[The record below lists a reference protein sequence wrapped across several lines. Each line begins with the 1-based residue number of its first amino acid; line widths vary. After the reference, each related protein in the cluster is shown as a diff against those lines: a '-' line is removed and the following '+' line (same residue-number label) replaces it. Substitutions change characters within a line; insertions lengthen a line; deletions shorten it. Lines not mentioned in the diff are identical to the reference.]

1 MDLSMNL
8 MNLLL
13 WTLIWALGGYL
24 ILVSLFKLQRQE
36 ATLLGFG
43 LGLILQAWVSNL
55 LAHFIA
61 PVPAFWAA
69 TGTVL
74 LIGIM
79 LTTLL
84 KSWQS
89 AREQFTFPIGYWVAF
104 VLLLYIFF
112 MIGHGLAIFDDYQNL
127 PTTSFLAVGSIPPVF
142 PLNPK
147 LSFDYHYLM
156 LLIAAQSM
164 RLGGIFPWVALDL
177 TRAVFFSLTIIY
189 VFFLGKRLTRSLI
202 GGWLTALFT
211 AFAGGLRWLL
221 LFLPGRALAVIS
233 DQINMI
239 GSGIA
244 TDPSLKLAL
253 SKPWAIEGGGPLPF
267 PFAYGNGFHT
277 VGVMEHGGTGMMGL
291 SIALLLI
298 LTFRRWKHPGGMAV
312 IGALLAAQAL
322 VDEIWFG
329 YFLAAFVIIA
339 LIHLIRQ
346 KDQPHREIWLGLVFF
361 AVIPALF
368 ALFQGG
374 VLTGTAKQLL
384 NLGSKA
390 GSESYFSNAFY
401 LRWPPA
407 IISSHLGE
415 LSLLNPAQLLVALL
429 EVGPIFLLLPLM
441 FAWGKKGWRSNQ
453 VIYAILAVM
462 VAISL
467 FSVFVGYHGDAG
479 ISATKRLSLVGTELL
494 TVFAVPL
501 LWYWLRHRPLNL
513 KLFVVG
519 MMLLCCVGG
528 IVYFAVETTA
538 MQVPQESYFL
548 DDLDAKVES
557 QFWDKLE
564 EDAMVFDL
572 IPSRAATVFA
582 RPLASNNTWYET
594 TADYSRLASSL
605 DPYALHAAG
614 YDYLYL
620 GAGEWDDF
628 SRTVQERLSAPCVQL
643 HYEVTGARGDFRRLL
658 DLRGCE

>member
-1 MDLSMNL
+1 
-8 MNLLL
+8 
-13 WTLIWALGGYL
+13 
-24 ILVSLFKLQRQE
+24 
-36 ATLLGFG
+36 
-43 LGLILQAWVSNL
+43 
-55 LAHFIA
+55 
-61 PVPAFWAA
+61 
-69 TGTVL
+69 
-74 LIGIM
+74 
-79 LTTLL
+79 
-84 KSWQS
+84 
-89 AREQFTFPIGYWVAF
+89 
-104 VLLLYIFF
+104 
-112 MIGHGLAIFDDYQNL
+112 
-127 PTTSFLAVGSIPPVF
+127 
-142 PLNPK
+142 
-147 LSFDYHYLM
+147 
-156 LLIAAQSM
+156 
-164 RLGGIFPWVALDL
+164 
-177 TRAVFFSLTIIY
+177 
-189 VFFLGKRLTRSLI
+189 
-202 GGWLTALFT
+202 
-211 AFAGGLRWLL
+211 
-221 LFLPGRALAVIS
+221 
-233 DQINMI
+233 
-239 GSGIA
+239 
-244 TDPSLKLAL
+244 
-253 SKPWAIEGGGPLPF
+253 
-267 PFAYGNGFHT
+267 
-277 VGVMEHGGTGMMGL
+277 
-291 SIALLLI
+291 
-298 LTFRRWKHPGGMAV
+298 
-312 IGALLAAQAL
+312 

-361 AVIPALF
+361 VVIPALF

-467 FSVFVGYHGDAG
+467 FSVFVGYRGDAG

-513 KLFVVG
+513 KLIVVG

-528 IVYFAVETTA
+528 IVYFAIETTA

-548 DDLDAKVES
+548 DDLDANVES
-557 QFWDKLE
+557 QYWDKLE

-628 SRTVQERLSAPCVQL
+628 SETVQERLSAPCVQL

>member
-1 MDLSMNL
+1 MDVLINL
-8 MNLLL
+8 MSLLL
-13 WTLIWALGGYL
+13 WTLIWALGGFL
-24 ILVSLFKLQRQE
+24 ILASLFKIQRHE

-43 LGLILQAWVSNL
+43 LGLVLQAWVSNL
-55 LAHFIA
+55 LAHFLA

-69 TGTVL
+69 AGIIL
-74 LIGIM
+74 LIGVL

-89 AREQFTFPIGYWVAF
+89 ARKQFTFPIGYWVAF
-104 VLLLYIFF
+104 VLLIYIFF

-127 PTTSFLAVGSIPPVF
+127 PTTSFLAAGSIPPVF
-142 PLNPK
+142 PLNPN

-156 LLIAAQSM
+156 LLIAAQFM
-164 RLGGIFPWVALDL
+164 RLGGLFPWTALDL
-177 TRAVFFSLTIIY
+177 TRAVFFGLSMVY
-189 VFFLGKRLTRSLI
+189 VFFLGKRLTRSMV
-202 GGWLTALFT
+202 GSWLAALFT

-221 LFLPGRALAVIS
+221 LFLPGRALGAIS
-233 DQINMI
+233 EQINMI
-239 GSGIA
+239 GSGLA
-244 TDPSLKLAL
+244 TDASLKLAL

-277 VGVMEHGGTGMMGL
+277 VSVMEHGGTGMMGMT
-291 SIALLLI
+291 IIFLLI
-298 LTFRRWKHPGGMAV
+298 LTFGRWKHPGGVAV
-312 IGALLAAQAL
+312 IAALLAAQAL

-329 YFLAAFVIIA
+329 YFLAACVIIA
-339 LIHLIRQ
+339 LIHFIAQ
-346 KDQPHREIWLGLVFF
+346 KDKPHQKIWLGLVFF
-361 AVIPALF
+361 VLIPALF
-368 ALFQGG
+368 ALLQGG
-374 VLTGTAKQLL
+374 VLTGTAAQLL
-384 NLGSKA
+384 KIGSKA

-429 EVGPIFLLLPLM
+429 EVGPVFLLIPLM
-441 FAWGKKGWRSNQ
+441 FAWGKKAWRSSQ
-453 VIYAILAVM
+453 VIYTILVVM

-467 FSVFVGYHGDAG
+467 LSVFVGYHGDAG

-494 TVFAVPL
+494 TIFAVPI
-501 LWYWLRHRPLNL
+501 LWHWLRHRSLNL

-528 IVYFAVETTA
+528 IVYFAIETTA

-548 DDLDAKVES
+548 SSLDAQVES
-557 QFWDKLE
+557 QYWDKLDK
-564 EDAMVFDL
+564 DAMVFDL
-572 IPSRAATVFA
+572 IPPRAATVFA
-582 RPLASNNTWYET
+582 RPLTSHSSWYET
-594 TADYSRLASSL
+594 LPEYSRLASSL
-605 DPYALHAAG
+605 DPYALRAAG

-628 SRTVQERLSAPCVQL
+628 SETVQEKLSTPCVQL
-643 HYEVTGARGDFRRLL
+643 YYEITGAKGDFRRLL

>member
-61 PVPAFWAA
+61 PVPAFWVA

-74 LIGIM
+74 LIGVL

-84 KSWQS
+84 KSWQT
-89 AREQFTFPIGYWVAF
+89 ARDQFTFPIGYWVAF

-127 PTTSFLAVGSIPPVF
+127 PTTSFLAAGSIPPVF

-156 LLIAAQSM
+156 LLIAAQFM

-177 TRAVFFSLTIIY
+177 TRAVFFSLAMVY

-202 GGWLTALFT
+202 GGWLTALFN

-221 LFLPGRALAVIS
+221 LFLPGRALSAIS
-233 DQINMI
+233 ERITMI
-239 GSGIA
+239 GSGLA
-244 TDPSLKLAL
+244 TDASLKLAL

-277 VGVMEHGGTGMMGL
+277 IGVIEHGGTGMMGL
-291 SIALLLI
+291 TIALLLI
-298 LTFRRWKHPGGMAV
+298 LTFRRWKHPAGMAV

-361 AVIPALF
+361 VVIPALV
-368 ALFQGG
+368 AIFQGG
-374 VLTGTAKQLL
+374 VLTGTATQLL

-401 LRWPPA
+401 LRLPPA

-467 FSVFVGYHGDAG
+467 FSVFVGYRGDAG
-479 ISATKRLSLVGTELL
+479 ISATKRLSLVGIELS

-519 MMLLCCVGG
+519 MMLLCCIGG
-528 IVYFAVETTA
+528 IVYFAIETTA

-557 QFWDKLE
+557 QYWDKLE

-614 YDYLYL
+614 YNYLYL
-620 GAGEWDDF
+620 GAREWDDF
-628 SRTVQERLSAPCVQL
+628 SETVHERLSAPCVQL
-643 HYEVTGARGDFRRLL
+643 HYEVTGARDDFRRLL

>member
-61 PVPAFWAA
+61 PVPAFWVA

-74 LIGIM
+74 LIGVL

-84 KSWQS
+84 KSWQT
-89 AREQFTFPIGYWVAF
+89 ARDQFTFPIGYWVAF

-127 PTTSFLAVGSIPPVF
+127 PTTSFLAAGSIPPVF

-156 LLIAAQSM
+156 LLIAAQFM

-177 TRAVFFSLTIIY
+177 TRAVFFSLAMVY

-202 GGWLTALFT
+202 GGWLTALFN

-221 LFLPGRALAVIS
+221 LFLPGRALSAIS
-233 DQINMI
+233 ERITMI
-239 GSGIA
+239 GSGLA
-244 TDPSLKLAL
+244 TDASLKLAL

-277 VGVMEHGGTGMMGL
+277 IGVIEHGGTGMMGL
-291 SIALLLI
+291 TIALLLI
-298 LTFRRWKHPGGMAV
+298 LTFRRWKHPAGMAV

-346 KDQPHREIWLGLVFF
+346 KDQPYREIWLGLVFF
-361 AVIPALF
+361 VVIPALV
-368 ALFQGG
+368 AIFQGG
-374 VLTGTAKQLL
+374 VLTGTATQLL

-401 LRWPPA
+401 LRLPPA

-429 EVGPIFLLLPLM
+429 EVGPIFLLIPLM

-467 FSVFVGYHGDAG
+467 FSVFVGYRGDAG

-519 MMLLCCVGG
+519 MMLLCCIGG
-528 IVYFAVETTA
+528 IVYFAIETTA

-557 QFWDKLE
+557 QYWDKLE

-628 SRTVQERLSAPCVQL
+628 SETVQERLSAPCVQL

>member
-24 ILVSLFKLQRQE
+24 ILVSLFKVQRQE

-69 TGTVL
+69 AGTVL
-74 LIGIM
+74 LIGVL

-127 PTTSFLAVGSIPPVF
+127 PTTSFLAAGSIPPVF

-156 LLIAAQSM
+156 LLIAAQFM

-177 TRAVFFSLTIIY
+177 TRAVFFSLAMVY
-189 VFFLGKRLTRSLI
+189 VFILGKRLTRSLI

-267 PFAYGNGFHT
+267 PLAYGNGFHT
-277 VGVMEHGGTGMMGL
+277 IGVMEHGGTGMMGL
-291 SIALLLI
+291 TIALLLI
-298 LTFRRWKHPGGMAV
+298 LTFRRWKHPAGMAV

-361 AVIPALF
+361 VVIPALF

-467 FSVFVGYHGDAG
+467 FSVFVGYRGDAG

-513 KLFVVG
+513 KLIVVG

-528 IVYFAVETTA
+528 IVYFAIETTA

-548 DDLDAKVES
+548 DDLDANVES
-557 QFWDKLE
+557 QYWDKLE

-628 SRTVQERLSAPCVQL
+628 SETVQERLSAPCVQL

>member
-8 MNLLL
+8 LNLLL

-24 ILVSLFKLQRQE
+24 ILVSLFKLQQHE

-43 LGLILQAWVSNL
+43 LGLVLQAWVSNL
-55 LAHFIA
+55 LGHFFA

-69 TGTVL
+69 AGTVL
-74 LIGIM
+74 LIGM
-79 LTTLL
+79 LLTTLL
-84 KSWQS
+84 KSWKS

-177 TRAVFFSLTIIY
+177 TRAVFFSLAMIY

-202 GGWLTALFT
+202 GGWFTALFT

-244 TDPSLKLAL
+244 TDPSLKLAF

-267 PFAYGNGFHT
+267 LFAYGNGFHT
-277 VGVMEHGGTGMMGL
+277 VSVMEHGGTGMMGL
-291 SIALLLI
+291 TIALLLI
-298 LTFRRWKHPGGMAV
+298 LTFKRWKHPAGMAV

-361 AVIPALF
+361 VVIPALF

-467 FSVFVGYHGDAG
+467 FSVFVGYRGDAG

-513 KLFVVG
+513 KLIVVG

-528 IVYFAVETTA
+528 IVYFAIETTA

-548 DDLDAKVES
+548 DDLDANVES
-557 QFWDKLE
+557 QYWDKLE

-628 SRTVQERLSAPCVQL
+628 SETVQERLSAPCVQL

>member
-1 MDLSMNL
+1 
-8 MNLLL
+8 
-13 WTLIWALGGYL
+13 
-24 ILVSLFKLQRQE
+24 
-36 ATLLGFG
+36 
-43 LGLILQAWVSNL
+43 
-55 LAHFIA
+55 
-61 PVPAFWAA
+61 VPAFWAA
-69 TGTVL
+69 AGTVL
-74 LIGIM
+74 LIGVL

-127 PTTSFLAVGSIPPVF
+127 PTTSFLAAGSIPPVF

-156 LLIAAQSM
+156 LLIAAQFM

-177 TRAVFFSLTIIY
+177 TRAVFFSLAMIY

-239 GSGIA
+239 GSGLA
-244 TDPSLKLAL
+244 TDASLKLAL

-291 SIALLLI
+291 TIALLLI
-298 LTFRRWKHPGGMAV
+298 LTFRRWKHPAGMAV

-339 LIHLIRQ
+339 LIHFIKQ

-361 AVIPALF
+361 LVIPALV
-368 ALFQGG
+368 AIFQGG
-374 VLTGTAKQLL
+374 VLTGTATQLL

-401 LRWPPA
+401 LRLPPA

-429 EVGPIFLLLPLM
+429 EVGPIFLLIPLM
-441 FAWGKKGWRSNQ
+441 FAWGKKGWRSKQ
-453 VIYAILAVM
+453 VIFAILAVM

-528 IVYFAVETTA
+528 IVYFAIETTA

-557 QFWDKLE
+557 QYWDKLE

-605 DPYALHAAG
+605 DPYTLHAGG

-628 SRTVQERLSAPCVQL
+628 SETVQERLSAPCVQL

>member
-69 TGTVL
+69 AGTVL
-74 LIGIM
+74 LIGVL

-127 PTTSFLAVGSIPPVF
+127 PTTSFLAAGSIPPVF

-156 LLIAAQSM
+156 LLIAAQFM

-177 TRAVFFSLTIIY
+177 TRAVFFSLAMVY
-189 VFFLGKRLTRSLI
+189 VFILGKRLTRSLI

-291 SIALLLI
+291 TIALLLI
-298 LTFRRWKHPGGMAV
+298 LTFRRWKHPAGMAV

-339 LIHLIRQ
+339 LIHFIKQ

-361 AVIPALF
+361 VVIPALV
-368 ALFQGG
+368 AIFQGG
-374 VLTGTAKQLL
+374 VLTGTATQLL

-401 LRWPPA
+401 LRLPPA

-429 EVGPIFLLLPLM
+429 EVGPIFLLIPLM

-462 VAISL
+462 VGISL
-467 FSVFVGYHGDAG
+467 FSVFVGYRGDAG
-479 ISATKRLSLVGTELL
+479 ISATKRLSLVGIELS

-513 KLFVVG
+513 KLIVVG

-528 IVYFAVETTA
+528 IVYFAIETTA

-548 DDLDAKVES
+548 DDLDANVES
-557 QFWDKLE
+557 QYWDKLE

-614 YDYLYL
+614 YNYLYL
-620 GAGEWDDF
+620 GAREWDDF
-628 SRTVQERLSAPCVQL
+628 SETVHERLSAPCVQL
-643 HYEVTGARGDFRRLL
+643 HYEVTGARDDFRRLL

>member
-8 MNLLL
+8 LNLLL

-24 ILVSLFKLQRQE
+24 ILVSLFKLQQHE

-43 LGLILQAWVSNL
+43 LGLVLQAWVSNL
-55 LAHFIA
+55 LGHFFA

-69 TGTVL
+69 AGTVL
-74 LIGIM
+74 LIGM
-79 LTTLL
+79 LLTTLL
-84 KSWQS
+84 KSWKS

-177 TRAVFFSLTIIY
+177 TRAVFFSLAMIY

-202 GGWLTALFT
+202 GGWFTALFT

-244 TDPSLKLAL
+244 TDPSLKLAF

-267 PFAYGNGFHT
+267 LFAYGNGFHT
-277 VGVMEHGGTGMMGL
+277 VSVMEHGGTGMMGL
-291 SIALLLI
+291 TIALLLI
-298 LTFRRWKHPGGMAV
+298 LTFKRWKHPAGMAV

-361 AVIPALF
+361 VVIPALF

-467 FSVFVGYHGDAG
+467 FSVFVGYRGDAG

-513 KLFVVG
+513 KLIVVG

-528 IVYFAVETTA
+528 IVYFAIETTA

-557 QFWDKLE
+557 QYWDKLE

-628 SRTVQERLSAPCVQL
+628 SETVQERLSAPCVQL

-658 DLRGCE
+658 DLRGCQ

>member
-277 VGVMEHGGTGMMGL
+277 IGVMEHGGTGMMGL
-291 SIALLLI
+291 TIALLLI

-312 IGALLAAQAL
+312 LGALLAAQAL

-620 GAGEWDDF
+620 GLENGMTSLEP
-628 SRTVQERLSAPCVQL
+628 SRRGFPRLACS
-643 HYEVTGARGDFRRLL
+643 YIMK
-658 DLRGCE
+658 

>member
-1 MDLSMNL
+1 MNTWLNLLSM
-8 MNLLL
+8 LL
-13 WTLIWALGGYL
+13 WVLIWALGGYL
-24 ILVSLFKLQRQE
+24 ILISTVKVQRHE

-43 LGLILQAWVSNL
+43 LGLVLQAWVSNL
-55 LAHFIA
+55 LAHFLT

-69 TGTVL
+69 AGIIL
-74 LIGIM
+74 LIGVL

-89 AREQFTFPIGYWVAF
+89 ARKQFAFPIGYWVAF
-104 VLLLYIFF
+104 VLLLYVFF

-127 PTTSFLAVGSIPPVF
+127 PTTSFLAAGSIPPVF
-142 PLNPK
+142 PLNPN

-156 LLIAAQSM
+156 LLIAAQFM
-164 RLGGIFPWVALDL
+164 RLGGLFPWTALDL
-177 TRAVFFSLTIIY
+177 TRAVFFGLSMVY
-189 VFFLGKRLTRSLI
+189 VFFLGKRLTRSQI
-202 GGWLTALFT
+202 GGWLTAIFT

-221 LFLPGRALAVIS
+221 LFLPGRALGAIS
-233 DQINMI
+233 EQINMI
-239 GSGIA
+239 GSGLA
-244 TDPSLKLAL
+244 TDASLKLAL

-277 VGVMEHGGTGMMGL
+277 VGVMEHGGTGMMGMT
-291 SIALLLI
+291 IVLLLI
-298 LTFRRWKHPGGMAV
+298 LTFRRWKHPGGIA
-312 IGALLAAQAL
+312 ITAALLAAQAL

-329 YFLAAFVIIA
+329 YFLAACVIIA
-339 LIHLIRQ
+339 IIHFIKQ
-346 KDQPHREIWLGLVFF
+346 KDKPHQEAWLGLVFF
-361 AVIPALF
+361 VLIPALF

-374 VLTGTAKQLL
+374 VLTGTATQLL
-384 NLGSKA
+384 KIGSKA

-429 EVGPIFLLLPLM
+429 EVGPVFLLIPLM
-441 FAWGKKGWRSNQ
+441 FAWGKKAWRSSQ
-453 VIYAILAVM
+453 VIYTILAVM

-467 FSVFVGYHGDAG
+467 LSVFVGYHGDAG

-501 LWYWLRHRPLNL
+501 LWHWLRHRPLNL

-528 IVYFAVETTA
+528 FVYFAVETTA

-548 DDLDAKVES
+548 DDLDAQVES
-557 QFWDKLE
+557 QYWDKLPK
-564 EDAMVFDL
+564 DAAVFDL
-572 IPSRAATVFA
+572 IPPRAATVFA
-582 RPLASNNTWYET
+582 RPLYSHSSWYET
-594 TADYSRLASSL
+594 LPEYSRLASSL
-605 DPYALHAAG
+605 DPYALRAAG

-628 SRTVQERLSAPCVQL
+628 SSTVQERLSQPCVQL
-643 HYEVTGARGDFRRLL
+643 VVEVTGARDDFRRLL
-658 DLRGCE
+658 DLRSCQ

>member
-1 MDLSMNL
+1 M
-8 MNLLL
+8 
-13 WTLIWALGGYL
+13 
-24 ILVSLFKLQRQE
+24 
-36 ATLLGFG
+36 
-43 LGLILQAWVSNL
+43 
-55 LAHFIA
+55 
-61 PVPAFWAA
+61 
-69 TGTVL
+69 
-74 LIGIM
+74 
-79 LTTLL
+79 
-84 KSWQS
+84 
-89 AREQFTFPIGYWVAF
+89 
-104 VLLLYIFF
+104 
-112 MIGHGLAIFDDYQNL
+112 
-127 PTTSFLAVGSIPPVF
+127 
-142 PLNPK
+142 
-147 LSFDYHYLM
+147 
-156 LLIAAQSM
+156 
-164 RLGGIFPWVALDL
+164 
-177 TRAVFFSLTIIY
+177 
-189 VFFLGKRLTRSLI
+189 
-202 GGWLTALFT
+202 
-211 AFAGGLRWLL
+211 
-221 LFLPGRALAVIS
+221 
-233 DQINMI
+233 
-239 GSGIA
+239 
-244 TDPSLKLAL
+244 
-253 SKPWAIEGGGPLPF
+253 
-267 PFAYGNGFHT
+267 
-277 VGVMEHGGTGMMGL
+277 
-291 SIALLLI
+291 
-298 LTFRRWKHPGGMAV
+298 
-312 IGALLAAQAL
+312 
-322 VDEIWFG
+322 
-329 YFLAAFVIIA
+329 
-339 LIHLIRQ
+339 
-346 KDQPHREIWLGLVFF
+346 
-361 AVIPALF
+361 
-368 ALFQGG
+368 FQGG
-374 VLTGTAKQLL
+374 VLTGTATQLL

-401 LRWPPA
+401 LRLPPA

-441 FAWGKKGWRSNQ
+441 FAWGKKGWRSKQ
-453 VIYAILAVM
+453 VIFAILAVM

-528 IVYFAVETTA
+528 IVYFAIETTA

-557 QFWDKLE
+557 QYWDKLE

-605 DPYALHAAG
+605 DPYTLHAGG

-628 SRTVQERLSAPCVQL
+628 SETVQERLSAPCVQL

>member
-61 PVPAFWAA
+61 PVPAFWVA

-74 LIGIM
+74 LIGVL

-84 KSWQS
+84 KSWQT
-89 AREQFTFPIGYWVAF
+89 ARDQFTFPIGYWVAF

-127 PTTSFLAVGSIPPVF
+127 PTTSFLAAGSIPPVF

-156 LLIAAQSM
+156 LLIAAQFM

-177 TRAVFFSLTIIY
+177 TRAVFFSLAMVY

-202 GGWLTALFT
+202 GGWLTALFN

-221 LFLPGRALAVIS
+221 LFLPGRALSAIS
-233 DQINMI
+233 ERITMI
-239 GSGIA
+239 GSGLA
-244 TDPSLKLAL
+244 TDASLKLAL

-277 VGVMEHGGTGMMGL
+277 IGVIEHGGTGMMGL
-291 SIALLLI
+291 TIALLLI
-298 LTFRRWKHPGGMAV
+298 LTFRRWKHPAGMAV

-346 KDQPHREIWLGLVFF
+346 KDQPYREIWLGLVFF
-361 AVIPALF
+361 VVIPALV
-368 ALFQGG
+368 AIFQGG
-374 VLTGTAKQLL
+374 VLTGTATQLL

-401 LRWPPA
+401 LRLPPA

-429 EVGPIFLLLPLM
+429 EVGPIFLLIPLM

-467 FSVFVGYHGDAG
+467 FSVFVGYRGDAG

-519 MMLLCCVGG
+519 MMLLCCIGG
-528 IVYFAVETTA
+528 IVYFAIETTA

-557 QFWDKLE
+557 QYWDKLE

-605 DPYALHAAG
+605 DPYALRAAG
-614 YDYLYL
+614 YGYLYL

-628 SRTVQERLSAPCVQL
+628 SGTVQERLSAPCVQL
-643 HYEVTGARGDFRRLL
+643 HYEVTGARGDFRQLL
-658 DLRGCE
+658 DLRGCQ

>member
-8 MNLLL
+8 LNLLL

-24 ILVSLFKLQRQE
+24 ILVSLFKLQQHE

-43 LGLILQAWVSNL
+43 LGLVLQAWVSNL
-55 LAHFIA
+55 LGHFFA

-69 TGTVL
+69 AGTVL
-74 LIGIM
+74 LIGM
-79 LTTLL
+79 LLTTLL
-84 KSWQS
+84 KSWKS

-177 TRAVFFSLTIIY
+177 TRAVFFSLAMIY

-202 GGWLTALFT
+202 GGWFTALFT

-244 TDPSLKLAL
+244 TDPSLKLAF

-267 PFAYGNGFHT
+267 LFAYGNGFHT
-277 VGVMEHGGTGMMGL
+277 VSVMEHGGTGMMGL
-291 SIALLLI
+291 TIALLLI
-298 LTFRRWKHPGGMAV
+298 LTFKRWKHPAGMAV

-361 AVIPALF
+361 VVIPALV
-368 ALFQGG
+368 AIFQGG
-374 VLTGTAKQLL
+374 VLTGTATQLL

-401 LRWPPA
+401 LRRPPA

-467 FSVFVGYHGDAG
+467 FSVFVGYRGDAG

-513 KLFVVG
+513 KLIVVG

-528 IVYFAVETTA
+528 IVYFAIETTA

-557 QFWDKLE
+557 QYWDKLE

-628 SRTVQERLSAPCVQL
+628 SETVQERLSAPCVQL

-658 DLRGCE
+658 DLRGCQ